1 MNKNKIHQI
10 VFIALM
16 TAVICV
22 ISPFSVPVGPVPVSF
37 GILAIYFALYA
48 LGMKRG
54 LLCVVLYL
62 LLGFIGVP
70 VFTGF
75 VGGVGK
81 VLGPTGGYMLGYIFL
96 AIIAGFF
103 IDKFKKWYFSFI
115 GMILGMMVCYAFGT
129 AWLMY
134 QSHMTALQALWAG
147 VIPFI
152 LFDLAKIAVA
162 VIAGPKIRSAVSRVN
177 F

>member
-1 MNKNKIHQI
+1 MKNIRSL

-22 ISPFSVPVGPVPVSF
+22 ISPFAVPIGVVPVSF
-37 GILAIYFALYA
+37 GILAIYFALYV
-48 LGMKRG
+48 LGMKRA
-54 LLCVVLYL
+54 LVCVVLYL
-62 LLGFIGVP
+62 LLGFVGVP

-75 VGGVGK
+75 SGGAAK

-96 AIIAGFF
+96 TLIAGFF
-103 IDKFKKWYFSFI
+103 IDKFSGKRLLEFS
-115 GMILGMMVCYAFGT
+115 GMLLGTAVCYAFGT

-134 QSHMTALQALWAG
+134 QSHMTLQQALWAG

-152 LFDLAKIAVA
+152 PFDLIKAAIAVFLGA
-162 VIAGPKIRSAVSRVN
+162 KLRSAAQKYVG
-177 F
+177 